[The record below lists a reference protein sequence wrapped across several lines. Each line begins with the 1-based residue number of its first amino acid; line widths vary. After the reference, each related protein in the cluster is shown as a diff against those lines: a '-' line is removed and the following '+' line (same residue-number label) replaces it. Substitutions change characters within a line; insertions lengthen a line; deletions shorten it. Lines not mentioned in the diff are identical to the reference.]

1 MSRTDILKQYLK
13 NQALPEEEQ
22 DFEDKAMEF
31 GGKVLE
37 KADPVLRVLDYP
49 AGLLRGA
56 VGGVAEAVTGRDDL
70 VDIKDVLKG
79 KAPSSGEL
87 LEKMGV
93 PEGKSLSD
101 ILPGMYSESGKG
113 AALQKGGMFDPTTR
127 GAAGFAADIVLDPLS
142 YLGAGAAKK
151 ALKSEEPFLD
161 ILNRKAG
168 ILRNERG
175 SFGENLPKLNQRGF
189 YYKLDKV
196 LSDKMGPVESPER
209 VMNLLS
215 EIKPEEIKHSKV
227 LDFIQKAKNEG
238 KKINKQEILDYIE
251 DNRINI
257 ERLENTEYSNTLV
270 DKQSELIE
278 RQNDK
283 IEDLKENLEAVIN
296 QELNAGRYE
305 LPEKEG
311 IFNEPGDQY
320 DAEGL
325 AHFLY
330 YWAGGNRGIPAPDLL
345 KDLPK
350 PIEEAWI
357 KLGKAKLEKEET
369 KALMDLYAKRSPKW
383 QGTNVTPGS
392 YGDYRES
399 LIQYLRPFSDPDNP
413 AGHFNEFLHKG
424 HFDDPDIIAHSRTA
438 SYRDADSNLYHHSS
452 ENQADL
458 HQQGTSGLYDS
469 EKEEL
474 TRMYADFQDSPEF
487 RASME
492 KIQQEKNSLMN
503 SEPMQ
508 KYREFRKSI
517 KELWDKND
525 QLYNEIDDMEKLL
538 LDSIEFTPPKMSRD
552 EIKNLTDLIE
562 EAKNQ
567 KKEINRTIALK
578 EESFDRL
585 NPEVKKI
592 ERKIKFLE
600 EDLRD
605 RAGLSS
611 EDIKYLD
618 SSPDAPLKAS
628 WQEHLIKQDLIDA
641 ARKDAEYYSWST
653 GRQQAL
659 QNAAQ
664 DVKVTYSYD
673 PKKGTVT
680 VKRQMPKQGPDFR
693 VKDFDKPEN
702 MESFEYPP
710 EFTKEEI
717 IENINHPQELLQNV
731 YTGKLD
737 RNVPLR
743 ELPPGVIKK
752 LLKTKPDENGIINV
766 TKTTASSLGAR
777 HHYDVMTPSMI
788 KNLLKK
794 FNPKIELYVKPG
806 GGFSDEINR
815 VRLTPEMKQHI
826 LKYGFPVYMLPFLM
840 GTQGEEPSE
849 KPEFKQ
855 IKSKLKG

>member
-1 MSRTDILKQYLK
+1 
-13 NQALPEEEQ
+13 
-22 DFEDKAMEF
+22 
-31 GGKVLE
+31 
-37 KADPVLRVLDYP
+37 
-49 AGLLRGA
+49 
-56 VGGVAEAVTGRDDL
+56 
-70 VDIKDVLKG
+70 
-79 KAPSSGEL
+79 
-87 LEKMGV
+87 MGV
-93 PEGKSLSD
+93 PEGKALSD

-175 SFGENLPKLNQRGF
+175 AIGEDLPKLNERGF

-227 LDFIQKAKNEG
+227 LDFIQKAKDEG
-238 KKINKQEILDYIE
+238 KKISKQEILDYIE
-251 DNRINI
+251 NNRINI
-257 ERLENTEYSNTLV
+257 ERLQNTEYSKDLV
-270 DKQSELIE
+270 NKQRKLVEKQNEIIKDLTADLEVAIHREVNSGRYKLPE
-278 RQNDK
+278 RGGIFDDPG
-283 IEDLKENLEAVIN
+283 ETFSGPKEMAEYLGAWAG
-296 QELNAGRYE
+296 AGRVNTGVM
-305 LPEKEG
+305 P
-311 IFNEPGDQY
+311 N
-320 DAEGL
+320 
-325 AHFLY
+325 FL
-330 YWAGGNRGIPAPDLL
+330 D
-345 KDLPK
+345 DLPK
-350 PIEEAWI
+350 PIEEAFK
-357 KLGKAKLEKEET
+357 KLGEAKLEKEET
-369 KALMDLYAKRSPKW
+369 KTLMDLYAKRSPKW

-392 YGDYRES
+392 YDDYRES

-413 AGHFNEFLHKG
+413 AGHFNEYTRG
-424 HFDDPDIIAHSRTA
+424 HFSDPDIIAHSRTA
-438 SYRDADSNLYHHSS
+438 SYRDAENKLHHHSS

-458 HQQGTSGLYDS
+458 HQGGTSGLYDS

-474 TRMYADFQDSPEF
+474 AKMYADFQDSPEL

-492 KIQQEKNSLMN
+492 KIQQEQSALIN
-503 SEPMQ
+503 SEPMR
-508 KYREFRKSI
+508 KYREFKESI
-517 KELWDKND
+517 LKPLSEKYDK
-525 QLYNEIDDMEKLL
+525 
-538 LDSIEFTPPKMSRD
+538 LDD
-552 EIKNLTDLIE
+552 EIAHIE
-562 EAKNQ
+562 NA
-567 KKEINRTIALK
+567 INHDSLEYNPNRNRLSENDVNVLEKRIDELRNEKFVLGSKIALN
-578 EESFDRL
+578 EQVFDKYY
-585 NPEVKKI
+585 PEFKKI
-592 ERKIKFLE
+592 ERKIKFID
-600 EDLRD
+600 EDLRN

-611 EDIKYLD
+611 EDIRDLA

-628 WQEHLIKQDLIDA
+628 WQEHLVKQDLIDA

-659 QNAAQ
+659 QNATQ

-702 MESFEYPP
+702 MEPFEYPP

-717 IENINHPQELLQNV
+717 IENINYPQELLQNV
-731 YTGKLD
+731 YTGILD
-737 RNVPLR
+737 RSVPLA

-794 FNPKIELYVKPG
+794 FNPKIELYAKPG

-840 GTQGEEPSE
+840 GTQGEETSE